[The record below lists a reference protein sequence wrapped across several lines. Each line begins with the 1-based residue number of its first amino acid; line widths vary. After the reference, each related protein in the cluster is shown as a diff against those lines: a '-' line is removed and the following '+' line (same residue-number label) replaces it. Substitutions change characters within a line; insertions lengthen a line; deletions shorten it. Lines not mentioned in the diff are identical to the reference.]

1 MTIPDPGDETV
12 RKAESAASESIRSR
26 KDRDVRRIDFHE
38 LSGGL
43 DVVLITCG
51 DEVYQLKQTRF
62 GKLLLNK

>member
-1 MTIPDPGDETV
+1 MSKPDKGDETV
-12 RKAESAASESIRSR
+12 RSTESAASESPRSR
-26 KDRDVRRIDFHE
+26 KERDVRRIDFHE